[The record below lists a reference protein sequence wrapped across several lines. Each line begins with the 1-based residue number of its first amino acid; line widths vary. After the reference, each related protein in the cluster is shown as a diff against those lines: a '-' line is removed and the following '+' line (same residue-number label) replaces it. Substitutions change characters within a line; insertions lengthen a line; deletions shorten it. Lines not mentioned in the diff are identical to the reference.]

1 MLLEETSIIANASL
15 SNTDS
20 EIEGPSKSKR
30 LCPLQSTVLLDVF
43 SEIVADSNE
52 TNNDHSV
59 NVGEVDRYLNVP
71 IIDCKTGDPYLW
83 WSPHHQEFPFF
94 SKLARRYLSAPA
106 TSVLSEQLFTVAGD
120 LHDEKRNRIMP
131 ELSQDLLFIQNN
143 FNLVGTKY
151 NF

>member
-1 MLLEETSIIANASL
+1 MSITANASL

-30 LCPLQSTVLLDVF
+30 LCPLQSTILLDVF

-52 TNNDHSV
+52 TNDDHLV
-59 NVGEVDRYLNVP
+59 NASEVDRYLNMP
-71 IIDCKTGDPYLW
+71 IIDFKTGDPYLW
-83 WSPHHQEFPFF
+83 WSQHHQEFPFL

-106 TSVLSEQLFTVAGD
+106 TSVPSEQVFSAAGD

-143 FNLVGTKY
+143 FILVGTKY